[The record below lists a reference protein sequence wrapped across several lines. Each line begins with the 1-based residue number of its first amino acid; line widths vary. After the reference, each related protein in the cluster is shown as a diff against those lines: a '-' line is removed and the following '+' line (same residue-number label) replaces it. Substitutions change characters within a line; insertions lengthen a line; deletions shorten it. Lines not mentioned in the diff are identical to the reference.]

1 MSIPSP
7 FWRSL
12 RKLVLP
18 IVLALVALTSVAGQE
33 KRAEK
38 RTMPASSAVSPQNG
52 GTQGTGPAAPAPDTL
67 VQLNSALESLAEKV
81 SQGVVQ
87 ILVTGY
93 GAVEDSARTDTALI
107 ARQKA
112 IGSGVVVDASGYVMT
127 NAHVV
132 EGARR
137 IRIVLPVPLS
147 EGATLE
153 PEGKRRILEA
163 KVIGV
168 HQETDLALLKVE
180 GKSLPFLP
188 LAPTRRVH
196 QGQLVFAVGSPEGL
210 QNTIT
215 MGVISSV
222 ARQPDPNK
230 AMVYIQ
236 TDAPINPGNSGGP
249 LVDMEGNV
257 VGINT
262 FILSGSG
269 GNEGIGFAIPSRIVS
284 FVYLSLRKY
293 GHVHRS
299 EIEAGAQT
307 ITPSLASGLGLK
319 RSWGVLI
326 SDVKPGGPAEA
337 AGLKIGDIVITADE
351 RPIDTLPAFTGA
363 MYLHPVDQ
371 VLRLEVLRDADKR
384 VLNIPVLQE
393 KHAMDQLLDLA
404 DPESNL
410 VPQLAVLAVSIDD
423 RIRPMLGELRISTG
437 VIVLGRAANLLGPD
451 VGLTTGDIIHAINN
465 RQVDTVDNLR
475 SALSS
480 LKAGDPIALQ
490 VERQGK
496 LQFLSFEMD

>member
-1 MSIPSP
+1 MPIAAQG
-7 FWRSL
+7 L
-12 RKLVLP
+12 RRLPLLV
-18 IVLALVALTSVAGQE
+18 VLAGLLLSTGQAQNTPAQPPLG
-33 KRAEK
+33 KASGLAAVDKPKQAAET
-38 RTMPASSAVSPQNG
+38 RP
-52 GTQGTGPAAPAPDTL
+52 GPPPETL
-67 VQLNSALESLAEKV
+67 VQLNGALEALAAKV

-87 ILVTGY
+87 VLVTGY
-93 GAVEDSARTDTALI
+93 GPVEESSRAETALI
-107 ARQKA
+107 ARQRA
-112 IGSGVVVDASGYVMT
+112 IGSGVVVDPSGYVMT

-137 IRIVLPVPLS
+137 IRVVLPVPLS

-163 KVIGV
+163 KLVGI
-168 HQETDLALLKVE
+168 HTESDLALLKVTARE
-180 GKSLPFLP
+180 LPSLPLETS
-188 LAPTRRVH
+188 ARVR

-215 MGVISSV
+215 MGVVSSV

-230 AMVYIQ
+230 GMVYIQ

-249 LVDMEGNV
+249 LVDVNGHV

-269 GNEGIGFAIPSRIVS
+269 GSEGLGFAIPARIVR
-284 FVYLSLRKY
+284 FVYESLRKY

-307 ITPSLASGLGLK
+307 ITPALAAGLGLK

-337 AGLKIGDIVITADE
+337 AGLKIGDIVLEADG
-351 RPIDTLPAFTGA
+351 RAVDTLPAFTGA

-371 VLRLEVLRDADKR
+371 VLRLEVLRDSQKQT
-384 VLNIPVLQE
+384 LQIPVLQE
-393 KHAMDQLLDLA
+393 KHPMDQLLDLA
-404 DPESNL
+404 NPQTNL
-410 VPQLAVLAVSIDD
+410 VPQLAILAIGIDD
-423 RIRPMLGELRISTG
+423 RIRAMVSDLRITSG
-437 VIVLGRAANLLGPD
+437 IIVLGKAADLFGPD
-451 VGLTTGDIIHAINN
+451 IGLTSGDVIHAINS
-465 RQVDTVDNLR
+465 RPVDTVENLR
-475 SALSS
+475 SVLAQ
-480 LKAGDPIALQ
+480 LKSGDSVALQ

-496 LQFLSFEMD
+496 LQFLSFELD

>member
-1 MSIPSP
+1 MLVPHRQAP
-7 FWRSL
+7 RLCHLAFPLLFASL
-12 RKLVLP
+12 LVT
-18 IVLALVALTSVAGQE
+18 TSGAQEGQAGPPGSSSHEATAGRTREQ
-33 KRAEK
+33 AE
-38 RTMPASSAVSPQNG
+38 RH
-52 GTQGTGPAAPAPDTL
+52 AATTPDSL
-67 VQLNSALESLAEKV
+67 VQLNRDLEGLAEKV

-93 GAVEDSARTDTALI
+93 GPLEENGRTETAFI
-107 ARQKA
+107 VRQRA
-112 IGSGVVVDASGYVMT
+112 IGSGVVVDANGYVIT

-137 IRIVLPVPLS
+137 IRVVLPVPLG

-163 KVIGV
+163 RLVGI
-168 HQETDLALLKVE
+168 HQETDLALLKVAA
-180 GKSLPFLP
+180 KDLPVLSLETS
-188 LAPTRRVH
+188 TRVR

-215 MGVISSV
+215 MGVVSSV

-230 AMVYIQ
+230 GMVYIQ

-249 LVDMEGNV
+249 LVDVDGHV
-257 VGINT
+257 VGVNT

-269 GNEGIGFAIPSRIVS
+269 GSEGLGFAIPARIVR
-284 FVYLSLRKY
+284 FVYESLRKY

-337 AGLKIGDIVITADE
+337 AGLKIGDVVLEADG
-351 RPIDTLPAFTGA
+351 RAVDTLPAFTGA
-363 MYLHPVDQ
+363 MYLHPADQ
-371 VLRLEVLRDADKR
+371 VLKLQILRESQKQT
-384 VLNIPVLQE
+384 LLIPVLQE
-393 KHAMDQLLDLA
+393 KHPMDQLLDLA
-404 DPESNL
+404 DSQTNL
-410 VPQLAVLAVSIDD
+410 VPQLAILAIGIDE
-423 RIRPMLGELRISTG
+423 RVRAMLGDLRIASG
-437 VIVLGRAANLLGPD
+437 VIVLGRAADLFGPD
-451 VGLTTGDIIHAINN
+451 IGLTTGDVIHAVNN
-465 RQVDTVDNLR
+465 RPVDTVENLR
-475 SALSS
+475 SALSQ
-480 LKAGDPIALQ
+480 LKSGDSVALQ

-496 LQFLSFEMD
+496 LQFVAFELD